1 MPPFRA
7 SWTPQCIVVEFR
19 NRGASGLMLSRPPK
33 SSAAW
38 CQRQS
43 RSRPTGHLDFHSH
56 SDSAQSG
63 RTTTRIL
70 DSGQITIG
78 FRTVRTASAFAEH
91 GRGRRSE
98 TRAPGLPLRADCR
111 HPSKFGGRR
120 GLRLRSASQQF
131 AFAKG
136 PSVIIT
142 AGLGLGRPPAKTR
155 LWPRSAGRP

>member
-19 NRGASGLMLSRPPK
+19 NRGASGLMLSRQPK

-43 RSRPTGHLDFHSH
+43 RSRPTGTLISTATPIRHKAVNYDPNIRL
-56 SDSAQSG
+56 
-63 RTTTRIL
+63 
-70 DSGQITIG
+70 GQITIG

-98 TRAPGLPLRADCR
+98 TRARGYPSATDCR

-131 AFAKG
+131 AFARR
-136 PSVIIT
+136 PSLIIT